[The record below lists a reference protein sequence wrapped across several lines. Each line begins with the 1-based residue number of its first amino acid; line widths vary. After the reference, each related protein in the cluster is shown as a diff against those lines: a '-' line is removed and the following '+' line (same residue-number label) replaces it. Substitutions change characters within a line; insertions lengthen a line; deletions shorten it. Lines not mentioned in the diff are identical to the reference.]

1 MILKYK
7 FHQYKSLIFI
17 NNININKLVV
27 SNKVPLVKK
36 RF

>member
-7 FHQYKSLIFI
+7 FHQYKSLIFL

-27 SNKVPLVKK
+27 SNKVPIGKK

>member
-7 FHQYKSLIFI
+7 FHQYKSLTFI
-17 NNININKLVV
+17 NNINIDKLVV
-27 SNKVPLVKK
+27 SNKVPPVKK